1 MSSMNAKAAN
11 AATVALALMA
21 SAAAGP
27 ALAQST
33 ASQAQELI
41 VTGTRTPPST
51 GGLAVRVNEAKDVS
65 IINQQFI
72 QTQTP
77 SQNIGQ
83 LINFMPGISNSTED
97 PGGFNSGD
105 LRIHGFECNSA
116 GGHIAVAMDGAPV
129 TDTGNYAC
137 YFGEYMIGELI
148 DHITVNIGSSDVD
161 NPSASALGASINVV
175 TKTPPKDFGMVGK
188 MSFGT
193 YNYAR
198 GFAEI
203 DTGEIGPWGTTAYFA
218 GEYGHE
224 NNYKGRPGDSNRWDL
239 NAKIYQPLRDNDF
252 ISVVANYVQERQYP
266 PFDASAATIAAAGD
280 PYFDGDNYTWA
291 PETAVA
297 GHADTVP
304 SPVVHPGG
312 TDANYW
318 LLFPNPVN
326 FFSARGQSQFAL
338 GHNLTF
344 TFDPTFFYTLAN
356 GGGGTTLSENDR
368 RLIGASAASGV
379 DLNGDGDVLDSVVV
393 YAPSNTETY
402 RYGLTTSLLYDLN
415 EENHFQLAYTL
426 DYGHHRQTGEFTSVD
441 PTTGD
446 PADVFGAKAGY
457 GPPILTAD
465 GSVLEKRDR
474 LSIAMLNQIS
484 ANYIGKF
491 ADDRLHVNIGVRAPF
506 FQRDVNQYCYTYNGT
521 SAWCDSVDPTQVQAA
536 YAADL
541 AADRLPGARA
551 VALSNLLSVTNPTAP
566 TCIAVPSSCSVGASI
581 STGPGGV
588 PNFRFPFSQT
598 FKWNKLLPNA
608 GVSFRL
614 TDNNLIYGSYARGF
628 AAPKTDDLYT
638 STGITVTP
646 ETSDNFAVGY
656 RFLSR
661 RFTFSVSGYYD
672 FFQNRIVQSYDPTDP
687 TLSIDRNVGNVL
699 VRGVDLEAGLTP
711 IDHFNLYASANFN
724 SSKLESNYTLTTSG
738 VTFALPTKG
747 KELVMTPDRTFAARA
762 TYDIGD
768 VTFGG
773 QVKYISSRFISDT
786 NDASV
791 PGYTVFGIDAKWRIP
806 ELNGSYLQVNVQNLF
821 DKYYISRS
829 TTVSNSVAYPI
840 PGTALTYFPST
851 NFLYV
856 GAPRTIQMTLGF
868 QF

>member
-1 MSSMNAKAAN
+1 MSNKHKLAAG
-11 AATVALALMA
+11 AATMALTLAGL
-21 SAAAGP
+21 SAAGP

-33 ASQAQELI
+33 ASQVQELVI
-41 VTGTRTPPST
+41 TGTRTPPST
-51 GGLAVRVNEAKDVS
+51 GGQAVRVNEAKDVS

-83 LINFMPGISNSTED
+83 LINFMPGVSYSTED
-97 PGGFNSGD
+97 EGGFNSGD
-105 LRIHGFECNSA
+105 LRIHGFECNSS

-175 TKTPPKDFGMVGK
+175 TKTPPKDFGMIGK
-188 MSFGT
+188 LSYGS
-193 YNYAR
+193 YNYTRA
-198 GFAEI
+198 FSEI
-203 DTGEIGPWGTTAYFA
+203 DTGAIGPWGTTAFVA
-218 GEYGHE
+218 GEYGRE
-224 NNYKGRPGDSNRWDL
+224 NNFKGRPGDSIRWDL
-239 NAKIYQPLRDNDF
+239 NGKIYQPLNGSDF
-252 ISVVANYVQERQYP
+252 ISVVANYFQERQYP

-304 SPVVHPGG
+304 SPAVHPGG

-356 GGGGTTLSENDR
+356 GGGGTTLSEKDK
-368 RLIGASAASGV
+368 RLIGSSSATGV

-393 YAPSNTETY
+393 YGPSNTETY
-402 RYGLTTSLLYDLN
+402 RYGLTTSLLFDLD
-415 EENHFQLAYTL
+415 ESNHFQLAYTL
-426 DYGHHRQTGEFTSVD
+426 DYGHHRQSGEYTTVD
-441 PTTGD
+441 PITGN
-446 PADVFGAKAGY
+446 PADVFGAKPGY
-457 GPPILTAD
+457 GPPIVDAD
-465 GSVLEKRDR
+465 GSLLRKRDR

-484 ANYIGKF
+484 ANYVGKF
-491 ADDRLHVNIGVRAPF
+491 MDDRLKINIGIRAPF

-521 SAWCDSVDPTQVQAA
+521 SAWCDSVSPSAVQTAYNTDVAA
-536 YAADL
+536 NRAA
-541 AADRLPGARA
+541 GATA
-551 VALSNLLSVTNPTAP
+551 STLTGLLGTTV
-566 TCIAVPSSCSVGASI
+566 
-581 STGPGGV
+581 STGPGGI

-598 FKWNKLLPNA
+598 FHFQAPLPNA
-608 GVSFRL
+608 GISYRIA
-614 TDNNLIYGSYARGF
+614 DNNLIYASYARGF

-638 STGITVTP
+638 STGIIVTP
-646 ETSDNFAVGY
+646 EISDNIAIGY
-656 RFLSR
+656 RYLSN

-672 FFQNRIVQSYDPTDP
+672 IFQNRIVQSYDPNDP

-711 IDHFNLYASANFN
+711 IDHLNVYASANFN
-724 SSKLESNYTLTTSG
+724 SSKLESNYIVQTSG
-738 VTFALPTKG
+738 TTFALPTKG
-747 KELVMTPDRTFAARA
+747 KELVMTPDRTFAGRV
-762 TYDIGD
+762 TYDIGAF
-768 VTFGG
+768 TFGG
-773 QVKYISSRFISDT
+773 EFKYISSRFISDT
-786 NDASV
+786 NDASI
-791 PGYTVFGIDAKWRIP
+791 PSYAVFGLDAK
-806 ELNGSYLQVNVQNLF
+806 LNLPQMPGSYIQVNVQNLF
-821 DKYYISRS
+821 DKYYFTRS

-840 PGTALTYFPST
+840 PGTALTYSPAT

-856 GAPRTIQMTLGF
+856 GPPRTIQATVGF
-868 QF
+868 KF

>member
-1 MSSMNAKAAN
+1 MSNKQKLAAG
-11 AATVALALMA
+11 AATTALALA
-21 SAAAGP
+21 TLTAGP

-33 ASQAQELI
+33 ASQVQELI
-41 VTGTRTPPST
+41 VTGSRTPPST
-51 GGLAVRVNEAKDVS
+51 AGLAVRVNEAKDVS

-72 QTQTP
+72 KTQTP
-77 SQNIGQ
+77 SQNVGQ
-83 LINFMPGISNSTED
+83 LINFLPGISNSTED

-105 LRIHGFECNSA
+105 LRIHGFECNSS
-116 GGHIAVAMDGAPV
+116 GGHIAVAFDGAPV

-175 TKTPPKDFGMVGK
+175 TKTPPKDFGMIGK
-188 MSFGT
+188 MSYGS

-198 GFAEI
+198 GYGEI
-203 DTGEIGPWGTTAYFA
+203 DTGEIGPWGTTAFFA
-218 GEYGHE
+218 GEYGRE
-224 NNYKGRPGDSNRWDL
+224 DNFKGRPGDSTRWDL
-239 NAKIYQPLRDNDF
+239 NAKVYQPLNGNDF

-297 GHADTVP
+297 GKADTVP
-304 SPVVHPGG
+304 SPAVHPGG
-312 TDANYW
+312 TDSNYW

-326 FFSARGQSQFAL
+326 FFSARGQSQFDL

-356 GGGGTTLSENDR
+356 GGGGTTLSEKDK
-368 RLIGASAASGV
+368 RLIGSSSAAGV
-379 DLNGDGDVLDSVVV
+379 DLNGDGDLLDSVVV

-402 RYGLTTSLLYDLN
+402 RYGLTTSLLYDLD
-415 EENHFQLAYTL
+415 EANHFQLAYTL
-426 DYGHHRQTGEFTSVD
+426 DYGHHRQTGEYTTVD

-446 PADVFGAKAGY
+446 PNDVFGAKPGY
-457 GPPILTAD
+457 GAPIVDAD
-465 GSVLEKRDR
+465 GSILRKRDR

-491 ADDRLHVNIGVRAPF
+491 LDNRLHINIGIRAPF
-506 FQRDVNQYCYTYNGT
+506 FERDVNQYCYTYNGT
-521 SAWCDSVDPTQVQAA
+521 SAYCDTVSQTAVQAA
-536 YAADL
+536 YNTDL
-541 AADRLPGARA
+541 AAHRAAGASA
-551 VALSNLLSVTNPTAP
+551 AALASLLGT
-566 TCIAVPSSCSVGASI
+566 SI

-598 FKWNKLLPNA
+598 FHFQAPLPNV
-608 GVSFRL
+608 GVSYRL
-614 TDNNLIYGSYARGF
+614 TDENLIYASYARGF

-638 STGITVTP
+638 STGITVDP
-646 ETSDNFAVGY
+646 EISDNFAVGY
-656 RFLSR
+656 RFQTSR
-661 RFTFSVSGYYD
+661 LTLSVSGYYD

-687 TLSIDRNVGNVL
+687 TLSIDRNVGNVQ
-699 VRGVDLEAGLTP
+699 VKGVDLEAGVTP
-711 IDHFNLYASANFN
+711 IDGLNIYASANFN
-724 SSKLESNYTLTTSG
+724 KSELESNYVLTTSG
-738 VTFALPTKG
+738 VTFNLPTKG

-762 TYDIGD
+762 SYDIGD
-768 VTFGG
+768 FTFGG
-773 QVKYISSRFISDT
+773 EVKYISSRFISDT
-786 NDASV
+786 NDASI
-791 PGYTVFGIDAKWRIP
+791 PGYAVFGLDAKLKLP
-806 ELNGSYLQVNVQNLF
+806 QLHGSFLQVNVQNLL

-829 TTVSNSVAYPI
+829 TTVSNSVAYAI
-840 PGTALTYFPST
+840 PGTALTYSPST

-856 GAPRTIQMTLGF
+856 GAPRTIQATLGF